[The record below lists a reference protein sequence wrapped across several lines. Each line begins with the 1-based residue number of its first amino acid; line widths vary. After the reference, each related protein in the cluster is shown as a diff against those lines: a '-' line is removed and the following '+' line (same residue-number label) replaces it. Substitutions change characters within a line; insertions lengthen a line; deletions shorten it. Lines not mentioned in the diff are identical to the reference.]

1 MFEDR
6 FALIVGI
13 TASIGTFLYGFD
25 TGIATTTIA
34 HPSWRAYMG
43 NPSNGITGAVVST
56 YIAGEA
62 IGAVFQILIADRLGR
77 KRFMQLCCILVTIGC
92 IVQAAAQSIPMFL
105 VGRILAG
112 IAVGAISGTVP
123 VYLSE
128 ISSPKTRGFIG
139 GLGGVGLSSGTMT
152 ANWVGYACG
161 YAPYGAIQWRLP
173 LAMQLPWGIILFIGL
188 STYMPDSP
196 RQLVQKGKVDEAKH
210 VFARIRNDLE
220 SEEVQREFGIMHAQ
234 IEYEMQ
240 RKILTFGEMFKLY
253 RRRVAVCIAVQ
264 ILTCVTG
271 VNVIQYYQTTL
282 YKSLGIE
289 AQTILA
295 LAAVWGTCAFV
306 SNVIAINYLPDRW
319 GRRKM
324 LLAGLSCVIVTEIY
338 CAVMQREFQYTNN
351 KVGKAFAVVGIFV
364 FVICYY
370 ALINSVTWLYG
381 AEVVPMSIRS
391 RMVGLSA
398 VAHYVVNVGITLA
411 GPTAFANIHENYYYV
426 FVACCACYLVIVYM
440 FFPESDGAT
449 ANGKTLEEIAASF
462 GDKVIE
468 AGEAIVGGENYSAI
482 EKGHST
488 HVDVKV

>member
-34 HPSWRAYMG
+34 HPSWRAFMG
-43 NPSNGITGAVVST
+43 NRSNGITGAVVST

-62 IGAVFQILIADRLGR
+62 IGACIQILIADRLGR

-92 IVQAAAQSIPMFL
+92 VVQTAAQNIPMFL

-112 IAVGAISGTVP
+112 IAVGAISGTVS

-128 ISSPKTRGFIG
+128 ISSTKTRGFIG

-152 ANWVGYACG
+152 ANWIGYACG
-161 YAPYGAIQWRLP
+161 YAPYGAIEWRLP

-210 VFARIRNDLE
+210 VFARIRSDLE
-220 SEEVQREFGIMHAQ
+220 SDEVQREFGAMHAQ
-234 IEYEMQ
+234 IEYERQ
-240 RKILTFGEMFKLY
+240 RKILTFGEMWTLY
-253 RRRVAVCIAVQ
+253 RRRVSVCIAVQ

-306 SNVIAINYLPDRW
+306 SNVIAINYLPDGW

-338 CAVMQREFQYTNN
+338 CAVMQREFQHTNN
-351 KVGKAFAVVGIFV
+351 RVGKAFAVVGIFV

-398 VAHYVVNVGITLA
+398 VAHYVVNA
-411 GPTAFANIHENYYYV
+411 GPTAFGKIHENYYYV
-426 FVACCACYLVIVYM
+426 FVACCACYLVIVHM
-440 FFPESDGAT
+440 FFPTDIAVRGAT

-468 AGEAIVGGENYSAI
+468 AGEPIVEGESYSAV
-482 EKGHST
+482 EKVHAT